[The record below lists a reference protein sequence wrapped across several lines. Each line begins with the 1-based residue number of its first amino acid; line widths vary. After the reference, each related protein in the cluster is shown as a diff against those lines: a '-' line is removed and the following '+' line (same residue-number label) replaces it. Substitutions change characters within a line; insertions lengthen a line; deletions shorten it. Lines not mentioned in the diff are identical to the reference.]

1 MTAGA
6 FWLKVSPKPTQ
17 ANCLAKTK
25 IHKTAWSMF
34 FTGLYSRY
42 TVPPVIDRT
51 ILFPYKCCVFLKV
64 LGTAKLSLNE
74 LPLTGA
80 NVLSMISGY
89 TPWWILVHPES
100 ADFQVGYF
108 PNLEVQVP
116 IFKKKQTL
124 KTLQKLCKCWH
135 PEVKVVLFF
144 VCFFFMFLSRLGV
157 GNCRGEVGEI
167 RRRWQDWRDLYWG
180 CSEGQEG
187 GVWESHLVGDYI
199 PSVGR
204 LYPCYCHLTAAP
216 NLPEE
221 LVISDGWKSH
231 QNDLQMF
238 FWEIG
243 RLMFKPK
250 NMFKKAHKASRCWV
264 QVSLKSQFSSVN
276 Y

>member
-1 MTAGA
+1 
-6 FWLKVSPKPTQ
+6 
-17 ANCLAKTK
+17 
-25 IHKTAWSMF
+25 MF
-34 FTGLYSRY
+34 FTVLYSRY

-64 LGTAKLSLNE
+64 LGSAKFSVNE

-108 PNLEVQVP
+108 PNLEVWIP
-116 IFKKKQTL
+116 IFKKEQTL
-124 KTLQKLCKCWH
+124 KTLEKLCKCWH

-157 GNCRGEVGEI
+157 RNCQGEVGEI

-187 GVWESHLVGDYI
+187 PVLGVTSGW
-199 PSVGR
+199 R
-204 LYPCYCHLTAAP
+204 LYPF
-216 NLPEE
+216 
-221 LVISDGWKSH
+221 S
-231 QNDLQMF
+231 
-238 FWEIG
+238 WEIISLILSPDRRTKSSWG
-243 RLMFKPK
+243 IGNFGWVKVSPK
-250 NMFKKAHKASRCWV
+250 WSADVFLGKLEV
-264 QVSLKSQFSSVN
+264 DV
-276 Y
+276 